1 MARPDLSKVA
11 SFYHNYI
18 NLVTHDDIVTAF
30 KTETP
35 KLIKFIDGISASKQD
50 YRYADGKW
58 SIKELLQHMID
69 AERIFCSR
77 ALRFARKDTTPLSGF
92 DENNYA
98 ANAKTENRKWDELVD
113 EFKTVRKASEYMFCS
128 FDEEQLNST
137 GISSNNSIS
146 VLAIGYIVVGHALHH
161 TNILKE
167 RYLN

>member
-18 NLVTHDDIVTAF
+18 NLITHDDIVTAF

-35 KLIKFIDGISASKQD
+35 KLIKFIDGIPASKQD

-69 AERIFCSR
+69 AERIFCYR

-146 VLAIGYIVVGHALHH
+146 VLAIGYIVVGHTLHH

>member
-1 MARPDLSKVA
+1 
-11 SFYHNYI
+11 
-18 NLVTHDDIVTAF
+18 
-30 KTETP
+30 
-35 KLIKFIDGISASKQD
+35 
-50 YRYADGKW
+50 
-58 SIKELLQHMID
+58 MID
-69 AERIFCSR
+69 AERIFCYR

-113 EFKTVRKASEYMFCS
+113 ELKTVRKASEYMFCS

-146 VLAIGYIVVGHALHH
+146 VLAIGYIVVGHTLHH

>member
-18 NLVTHDDIVTAF
+18 NLVTPDDIVTAF

-35 KLIKFIDGISASKQD
+35 KLFQFINAIPAGKQD

-69 AERIFCSR
+69 AERIFCYR

-92 DENNYA
+92 DENSYA
-98 ANAKTENRKWDELVD
+98 DNAKTENRKWDELAD
-113 EFKTVRKASEYMFCS
+113 EFKTVRKGSEYMFCS
-128 FDEEQLNST
+128 FDEEQLKSS

-161 TNILKE
+161 INILKE

>member
-18 NLVTHDDIVTAF
+18 NLITHDDIVTAF

-35 KLIKFIDGISASKQD
+35 KLIKFIDGIPASKQD

-69 AERIFCSR
+69 AERIFCYR

-113 EFKTVRKASEYMFCS
+113 ELKTVRKASEYMFCS

-146 VLAIGYIVVGHALHH
+146 VLAIGYIVVGHTLHH